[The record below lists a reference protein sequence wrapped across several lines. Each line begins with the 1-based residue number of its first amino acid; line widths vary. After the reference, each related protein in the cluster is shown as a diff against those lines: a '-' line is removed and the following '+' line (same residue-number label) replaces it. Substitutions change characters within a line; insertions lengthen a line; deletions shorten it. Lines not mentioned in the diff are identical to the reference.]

1 MDRAGADCIDNRKRR
16 TSLRALVVFAGVLT
30 VAAQAWAAASPQV
43 YTDKTA
49 YNVGSEVSVAIT
61 AGNGDQATTV
71 SDYKVTLR
79 YAGDSKPILDQVQ
92 LPSPE
97 KSPNGYHKL
106 WRIPSDARTGRYE
119 IDLVLPASQQ
129 TQKDDVLRGVA
140 SFSVYRKL
148 VEINRIQL
156 AKTFYD
162 SGDEVGCT
170 VNISNLS
177 GHPMG
182 HLRVE
187 FSDRYWPWIGAPAAR
202 VASTIKPLAED
213 LSLPAG
219 ASKQLSS
226 ADCAVSG
233 EVKSPLDHQYGVV
246 VWDHDRKDIYD
257 ISFSQLV
264 FIRPRGSTGPTPYPG
279 QYVYSELS
287 AIDTSNYR
295 QFYPTD
301 LNFGAIRFDT
311 THTIYPAGGEA
322 AIHFALSNPT
332 DAPWRGVSI
341 VTRWLGPDGT
351 ELARNASSKPLDLIP
366 GADPIAASAT
376 FKLPAT
382 AGVYRARVQVVNSF
396 GQALASNDLEIAAN
410 PLPKSILIF
419 CAHEDDEGGWSG
431 LTRAAIEN
439 HIPIHFV
446 YFTSGDAGS
455 CDRYYEH
462 SCRPAEALNFGELR
476 EEETR
481 ASLGHLGVPRED
493 IFFLGLPDGGS
504 GQIWYDH
511 PDPSQP
517 YLSVLLASDHSPYAD
532 AAVPNLPYAR
542 QSAVEAAEQFI
553 ERFKPEV
560 VVTAHPPQQTHID
573 HIVNDYFVVQAL
585 QHLLSQNKLPP
596 DMKLLVDRV
605 YDPKDNPPTPYHYE
619 EHTFY
624 ISGEAAAMAQE
635 SWWFYQSQ
643 GGNRAEGRL
652 RDFDKLPRSVTYR
665 VVLDWKEHQ
674 GWNEKRPAKDS
685 PGN

>member
-1 MDRAGADCIDNRKRR
+1 MRPLGANCINRRATQALRRVVILFAAFLIAGAQAFGEG
-16 TSLRALVVFAGVLT
+16 SLH
-30 VAAQAWAAASPQV
+30 V

-49 YNVGSEVSVAIT
+49 YDVGSEVFVKVAT
-61 AGNGDQATTV
+61 ASGAEAASQFRI
-71 SDYKVTLR
+71 TLR
-79 YAGDSKPILDQVQ
+79 YAGDSIPVLDRVT
-92 LPSPE
+92 LPVVASDAPSAE
-97 KSPNGYHKL
+97 YHKL
-106 WRIPSDARTGRYE
+106 YQIPSDARTGLYE
-119 IDLVLPASQQ
+119 IGLVPANGSG
-129 TQKDDVLRGVA
+129 DEMRGVA

-148 VEINRIQL
+148 VEVQRIEL
-156 AKTFYD
+156 DTTFY
-162 SGDEVGCT
+162 STGDPVACAVT
-170 VNISNLS
+170 LANLT
-177 GHPMG
+177 GHPME

-213 LSLPAG
+213 LTLEPG
-219 ASKQLSS
+219 ASKELNS
-226 ADCAVSG
+226 AACAEAS
-233 EVKSPLDHQYGVV
+233 EVKEPSVHQYGVV
-246 VWDHDRKDIYD
+246 VWDHERKNIYD

-279 QYVYSELS
+279 QYNYSKLS
-287 AIDTSNYR
+287 DVDTSNYR
-295 QFYPTD
+295 QFYPTN
-301 LNFGAIRFDT
+301 LNFGAIEFDT
-311 THTIYPAGGEA
+311 THTMYATGETA
-322 AIHFALSNPT
+322 EIHFALSNPT

-341 VTRWLGPDGT
+341 ITRWLGPDGT
-351 ELARNASSKPLDLIP
+351 ELSRNTSSKPLDLIP
-366 GADPIAASAT
+366 GADPVPGAAT

-382 AGVYRARVQVVNSF
+382 AGLYRARVQVVNSF
-396 GQALASNDLEIAAN
+396 GQVLASNDLEIAAN

-504 GQIWYDH
+504 GEIWYDH
-511 PDPSQP
+511 PDPSAP

-542 QSAVEAAEQFI
+542 QSVVEAAEQFI

-573 HIVNDYFVVQAL
+573 HIVNNYFVVQAMV
-585 QHLLSQNKLPP
+585 HLLSQNKLRP
-596 DMKLLVDRV
+596 DTKVLVDRI
-605 YDPKDNPPTPYHYE
+605 YDAKDVPATPYHYQ

-624 ISGEAAAMAQE
+624 ISGEAAALAQE
-635 SWWFYQSQ
+635 AWWFYQSQ
-643 GGNRAEGRL
+643 GGNRAQGHI
-652 RDFDKLPRSVTYR
+652 RDFDKLPRSVSYR
-665 VVLDWKEHQ
+665 VVLDWKEHED
-674 GWNEKRPAKDS
+674 WNEKRPGKDS
-685 PGN
+685 AGH